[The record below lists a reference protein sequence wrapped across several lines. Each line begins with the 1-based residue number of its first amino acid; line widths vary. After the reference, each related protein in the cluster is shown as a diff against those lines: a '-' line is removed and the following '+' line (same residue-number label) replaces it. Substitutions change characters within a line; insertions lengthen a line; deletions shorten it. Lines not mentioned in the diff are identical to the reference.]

1 MNFSGRQRYEGSTP
15 TPFAIYSPGNV
26 FGGGSILPSHLGVAF
41 YSGMVALEQER
52 DALLAEEAGIIKAIE
67 AAGGK
72 RTDEQ
77 SARLLAIDAR
87 FEGADGRSGLRAE
100 IAAEQRRRERARSE
114 PSLEAAD
121 SGGGEIA
128 FDRTA
133 EAPKPFRSLGEQ
145 LAAVARAGKHQGVHP
160 GLVALNDWH
169 SKVAAASGANELI
182 GSEGGFLVQTDLS
195 NSLLDLVHETGI
207 LASRTD
213 RRPIGPNANGTKFN
227 TIDETSRVDG
237 SRWGG
242 VRAYWAGES
251 ASLTGSKPKYAQTE
265 LTLQKLTALYYAT
278 DEELADV
285 VNLEANVTR
294 AFTEEFGFKIDD
306 AIVRGSGAGMPL
318 GWLNAGATVSVAKET
333 GQAAATILAE
343 NIEKMYARMFASS
356 IGDAVWYI
364 NQDCW
369 PQLFQLHHVVGTG
382 GVPVYVPAGGISG
395 APFGTILGRP
405 VQPIEQ
411 ASTVGTVGDINF
423 VDLNEYLMIEK
434 GGIATAS
441 SIHVQFLTDE
451 TAFRWILRTNGRPKR
466 EAPVTPFK
474 GSATQ
479 SAFIT
484 LATRA

>member
-1 MNFSGRQRYEGSTP
+1 MRHSALDRFAGLTP
-15 TPFAIYSPGNV
+15 SPFAVYRPGNV
-26 FGGGSILPSHLGVAF
+26 LGGGPMVPAISLGIAH
-41 YSGMVALEQER
+41 YAPLRDLEHER
-52 DALLAEEAGIIKAIE
+52 DELLAEEAGIIRAIE
-67 AAGGK
+67 TAGGK

-77 SARLLAIDAR
+77 AERLLAIDAR
-87 FEGADGRSGLRAE
+87 FEGADGRPSLKAE

-114 PSLEAAD
+114 PSLDARA
-121 SGGGEIA
+121 GEIT
-128 FDRTA
+128 FDA
-133 EAPKPFRSLGEQ
+133 DAPPMPFRSLGEQ

-160 GLVALNDWH
+160 GLAALNDWH
-169 SKVAAASGANELI
+169 TKLAAASGANELV

-195 NSLLDLVHETGI
+195 NALLDLVHETGI

-227 TIDETSRVDG
+227 VIDETSRADG

-242 VRAYWAGES
+242 VRAYWTAEAG
-251 ASLTGSKPKYAQTE
+251 SLTSSKPKYSQVE
-265 LTLQKLTALYYAT
+265 LALQKLTALYYAT
-278 DEELADV
+278 DEELGDV
-285 VNLEANVTR
+285 TNLERNVSV
-294 AFTEEFGFKIDD
+294 AFAEEFGFKLDD
-306 AIVRGSGAGMPL
+306 AIVRGTGAGMPL

-333 GQAAATILAE
+333 GQAAATILSE
-343 NIEKMYARMFASS
+343 NVEKMYARMSAAS

-369 PQLFQLHHVVGTG
+369 PQLFQLQHVIGTG
-382 GVPVYVPAGGISG
+382 GVPMYIPAGGLSG
-395 APFGTILGRP
+395 APFGALLGRP

-411 ASTVGTVGDINF
+411 ASTVGTVGDISF
-423 VDLNEYLMIEK
+423 VDLGQYLTIEK

-474 GSATQ
+474 GTATQ